1 MAHILVTG
9 GAGFIGSHLVER
21 LLLLGERVSIVDNFD
36 DGYDATLKRRNI
48 AASLEHGACRLYECD
63 IRDAAALDAAWCR
76 EPVDVVVHLAAR
88 GGVRASLKNP
98 TLYADVNVNG
108 TVNVLEAARKRGCGR
123 FIHASSS
130 SVYGNN
136 PKRPFHEDDAVDNP
150 QSPYAATKRAGELLC
165 STYHRLYD
173 LPMTCLRIFTTF
185 GPRCR
190 PDMAIARFTR
200 LIDEDKPVPMFGEAD
215 TRRDFTYVD
224 DIVDGVI
231 RSIEPCAAF
240 RIFNLGA
247 SRPITVRHAVSTIA
261 EMLGKEPLIERHA
274 GQPADARIT
283 YADISRSRDE
293 LGFSPT
299 IDFREGIGRYVAW
312 YQATHAMASRST
324 QLIAPEVTVC

>member
-21 LLLLGERVSIVDNFD
+21 LLSLGERVSIVDNFD
-36 DGYDATLKRRNI
+36 DGYDVTLKRRNI
-48 AASLEHGACRLYECD
+48 EASLGHAACRLYECD

-88 GGVRASLKNP
+88 GGVRASVKSP
-98 TLYADVNVNG
+98 TLYVEVNING

-123 FIHASSS
+123 FIYASSS

-136 PKRPFHEDDAVDNP
+136 PKLPFHEDDAVNQP
-150 QSPYAATKRAGELLC
+150 QSPYAVTKRTGEMLC

-173 LPMTCLRIFTTF
+173 LPMTCLRIFTTY

-200 LIDEDKPVPMFGEAD
+200 LIDEDKPVPVIGEAD

-231 RSIEPCAAF
+231 QSIEPCGAF

-247 SRPITVRHAVSTIA
+247 SKPITVRHAVSIIA
-261 EMLGKEPLIERHA
+261 EVLGKEPIFEGHA
-274 GQPADARIT
+274 AHPADAIIT
-283 YADISRSRDE
+283 YADIGRSHDE

-299 IDFREGIGRYVAW
+299 TDFREGVGRYVQW
-312 YQATHAMASRST
+312 YQDTYAVA
-324 QLIAPEVTVC
+324 